1 MKKEDDELYFGENI
15 LRYREDIIQDIK
27 ELVSI
32 PSCAVLGNDPEK
44 PFGEEPARALGWI
57 LHRAEELGLTAEN
70 VGNYAGH
77 AEYGEGK
84 EVAAVLTHVD
94 VVPAGDGWAS
104 GPFAAVEQ
112 NGKLYGRGVADDKGA
127 AVVALYCLKALKDG
141 KIQGKRRL
149 RAIFGAGEEVG
160 MHDMERYFQ
169 TQELPVMAFTPDS
182 DYGICN
188 REKGILHLELS
199 VPTHDGTTLTAFRA
213 GAALNSVPD
222 KAYALLDCTEAE
234 DHQLLRLADAK
245 EGSFAFHYTI
255 DGMQIESCG
264 KASHAM
270 EPYKGEYAFLML
282 ACALVNQV
290 AGMIIEAKPRYRKV
304 ALVGALALSL
314 GSLGYFK
321 YAGFIAR
328 LLGLNLAAQIHLPL
342 GISFYT
348 FQALSYT
355 IDVYRG
361 TKAQRSFV
369 NFAGYLTLF
378 PQLVAGPIVRYSDVA
393 DQLENRRETVSQFA
407 DGVRR
412 FVLGFAKKILLAN
425 AFGKMWVLVQGTDVG
440 ALGAWLGALAYT
452 LQIYFDFAGYSDM
465 AIGLGRM
472 FGFEFLENFN
482 FPYISRSIT
491 EFWRRWHMSLSTWF
505 RDYLYIPL
513 GGSRKGK
520 ARTIVNLLI
529 VWLATGLWH
538 GASENFVL
546 WGLYYFVLLVL
557 EKTLLRRA
565 LAHLPGWCAHGY
577 ALFFVVLGWML
588 FYFES
593 LPALGAQLSQMF
605 SLRYAG
611 EGWLVLRCLPMLAI
625 GGICSTP
632 WGARLVRK
640 GGDVGL
646 AILFLLGVAA
656 MVSDS
661 YNPFLYFRF

>member
-270 EPYKGEYAFLML
+270 EPYKGKNAAAHLINLLCAGLGHRAMGSLCAFL
-282 ACALVNQV
+282 NQYI
-290 AGMIIEAKPRYRKV
+290 GLETD
-304 ALVGALALSL
+304 GASL
-314 GSLGYFK
+314 GIKQEDAFSGPLT
-321 YAGFIAR
+321 
-328 LLGLNLAAQIHLPL
+328 LNLGVVEIGANYARAAVDIRYPVTADGEQIVKTIGGHANREGVGVRVLDQNKPLFVREDEPLIGLLKASYRAVTGEEPGLYATGGGTYARRLGGHGVAFGPVFQGEECRLHNANERIDIEHFMLHAQICLE
-342 GISFYT
+342 
-348 FQALSYT
+348 AM
-355 IDVYRG
+355 YRM
-361 TKAQRSFV
+361 
-369 NFAGYLTLF
+369 LT
-378 PQLVAGPIVRYSDVA
+378 Q
-393 DQLENRRETVSQFA
+393 
-407 DGVRR
+407 
-412 FVLGFAKKILLAN
+412 
-425 AFGKMWVLVQGTDVG
+425 
-440 ALGAWLGALAYT
+440 
-452 LQIYFDFAGYSDM
+452 
-465 AIGLGRM
+465 
-472 FGFEFLENFN
+472 
-482 FPYISRSIT
+482 
-491 EFWRRWHMSLSTWF
+491 
-505 RDYLYIPL
+505 
-513 GGSRKGK
+513 
-520 ARTIVNLLI
+520 
-529 VWLATGLWH
+529 
-538 GASENFVL
+538 
-546 WGLYYFVLLVL
+546 
-557 EKTLLRRA
+557 
-565 LAHLPGWCAHGY
+565 
-577 ALFFVVLGWML
+577 
-588 FYFES
+588 
-593 LPALGAQLSQMF
+593 
-605 SLRYAG
+605 
-611 EGWLVLRCLPMLAI
+611 
-625 GGICSTP
+625 
-632 WGARLVRK
+632 
-640 GGDVGL
+640 
-646 AILFLLGVAA
+646 
-656 MVSDS
+656 
-661 YNPFLYFRF
+661 